1 MNILKVI
8 ESAEKMVSHNGYVIM
23 DPIYIKPKSET
34 PILNA
39 EGKPTASKENYDKH
53 PYRGLVIASS
63 KFFYNGGLRY
73 ESEVKAK
80 EVALFSLS
88 VKPVGEIII
97 EGIPFAV
104 VRYSDVFMTY
114 EPTPEEIKDMVFE
127 REMTDARKK

>member
-8 ESAEKMVSHNGYVIM
+8 EKSAEMRTHNGYVVM

-34 PILNA
+34 PILDA
-39 EGKPTASKENYDKH
+39 SGKPTASKENYDKH
-53 PYRGLVIASS
+53 PYRGLIIASS

-73 ESEVKAK
+73 ESEVKAG

-88 VKPVGEIII
+88 VKPVGELII

-114 EPTPEEIKDMVFE
+114 VPTPKEIEDMVFE
-127 REMTDARKK
+127 REIADARKK